1 MAFKRRINPLEGRG
15 MIKEEYLYSSCKILN
30 PKHQI
35 LNKFQYLNSKFK
47 TNISLKKKA
56 FLIFEFWYLVLF
68 RISDLELRISH
79 LNKEG

>member
-1 MAFKRRINPLEGRG
+1 
-15 MIKEEYLYSSCKILN
+15 MIKEEYLYSSWKILN

-47 TNISLKKKA
+47 TNTSLKKKA

-68 RISDLELRISH
+68 RISNLGFRISY
-79 LNKEG
+79 LNKEA